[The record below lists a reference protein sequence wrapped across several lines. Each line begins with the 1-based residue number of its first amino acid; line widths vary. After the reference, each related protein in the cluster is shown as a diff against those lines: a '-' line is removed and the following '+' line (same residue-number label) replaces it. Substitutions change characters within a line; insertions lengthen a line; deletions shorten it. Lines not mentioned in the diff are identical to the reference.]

1 MKLNKDIQL
10 NKLLNV
16 LVFSSF
22 VVFIW
27 VFLSKL
33 LTYFYRIVIAR
44 YFGAE
49 QYGLFSL
56 ASMIFILFVH
66 LISLGLPEGL
76 VRYISLYRGKKQYK
90 NIKIIFDKS
99 FSLLVLIG
107 ILGGLIMF
115 FLSSWISLNIFHEEK
130 LIVFVRIASL
140 AIPFFVISNLYL
152 SVLKSFERVGWY
164 SFLLNFFQKLS
175 KLFSLLIFIFFP
187 GSILN
192 FLFGSEYLVAENALR
207 LLAFGSLFGSLS
219 VVPAHLISMTGKSKK
234 ILSINIFM
242 LILNFVLNFILVP
255 RYGISGAAFSTM
267 IIFL

>member
-22 VVFIW
+22 IVFIW
-27 VFLSKL
+27 IFLSKL

-56 ASMIFILFVH
+56 AGMIFILFVH
-66 LISLGLPEGL
+66 LISFGLPEGL
-76 VRYISLYRGKKQYK
+76 VRYISIYRGKRQYK
-90 NIKIIFDKS
+90 NIKEILGKS
-99 FSLLVLIG
+99 FLILVFVG

-130 LIVFVRIASL
+130 LVIFVKIASL

-152 SVLKSFERVGWY
+152 SV
-164 SFLLNFFQKLS
+164 
-175 KLFSLLIFIFFP
+175 
-187 GSILN
+187 
-192 FLFGSEYLVAENALR
+192 
-207 LLAFGSLFGSLS
+207 
-219 VVPAHLISMTGKSKK
+219 
-234 ILSINIFM
+234 
-242 LILNFVLNFILVP
+242 
-255 RYGISGAAFSTM
+255 
-267 IIFL
+267 